1 MKYDADGLNT
11 AKKRTNEILI
21 RSIMITQFETKREET
36 KKKHT
41 LEQNI
46 MRYRII

>member
-21 RSIMITQFETKREET
+21 RSIMITQFETKREE
-36 KKKHT
+36 KKKTHT
-41 LEQNI
+41 RAEHHEI
-46 MRYRII
+46 